1 MPYLDDNFQ
10 PIFVY
15 RVADKSQG
23 TQQSWGTIGKPVFF
37 YS

>member
-10 PIFVY
+10 PIVY

-23 TQQSWGTIGKPVFF
+23 TERSWRTIGKPVFF